1 MTLRSRSDFS
11 QMSSDDEGSRS
22 EGGPSKGGPS
32 KGGPSK
38 RGRPKKDPSE
48 RRTETYGL
56 RLSPNEMEELEDRCE
71 AAGLSKA
78 EYLRRRALGKPVS
91 TKVDQEM
98 TRELNRVGT
107 NLNQIAYRANRGEL
121 PDVAAAAEEAIE
133 EVRAL
138 IGEIGQMQ
146 SK

>member
-1 MTLRSRSDFS
+1 
-11 QMSSDDEGSRS
+11 MSEQDEQNGSGS
-22 EGGPSKGGPS
+22 GGPSKGSSS

-48 RRTETYGL
+48 RRTESYGL
-56 RLSPNEMEELEDRCE
+56 RLSPNEMEELEERCE

>member
-1 MTLRSRSDFS
+1 
-11 QMSSDDEGSRS
+11 MSSEQDEGSS
-22 EGGPSKGGPS
+22 ESGGPSGSSSDAAKG
-32 KGGPSK
+32 
-38 RGRPKKDPSE
+38 GRPKKPARKRRSE
-48 RRTETYGL
+48 SYGL
-56 RLSPNEMEELEDRCE
+56 RFSPEEMEELEKRCE
-71 AAGLSKA
+71 AAGLSRA
-78 EYLRRRALGKPVS
+78 EYLRRRAFGKPVS

-98 TRELNRVGT
+98 TRELNRIGT

>member
-1 MTLRSRSDFS
+1 
-11 QMSSDDEGSRS
+11 MSSERDEQNGSEGSGS
-22 EGGPSKGGPS
+22 GGPSEGSSS

-38 RGRPKKDPSE
+38 RGRPTKPPEEK
-48 RRTETYGL
+48 RTESYGL
-56 RLSPNEMEELEDRCE
+56 RLSPNEMEELEERCE

>member
-1 MTLRSRSDFS
+1 
-11 QMSSDDEGSRS
+11 MSSERDEQNGSEGSGS
-22 EGGPSKGGPS
+22 GGPSEGSSS

-38 RGRPKKDPSE
+38 RGRPTKPPEEK
-48 RRTETYGL
+48 RTERYGL
-56 RLSPNEMEELEDRCE
+56 RLSPNEMEELEERCE

-146 SK
+146 SE